1 MISTTQR
8 NHKIRD
14 EVLLYQETCT
24 INIDRPPHPNFGMS
38 PRFLVT
44 PSIYTNNDENVSS
57 SQISRPSINLL
68 AADDQVQHNA
78 AVPVTPQF
86 PTLLSRPIGCDEKP
100 HVAAQPL
107 AYKQQKIRESLK
119 RAAENGVSEAGR
131 RKYELLSAAHR
142 IVDVDPSTETPP
154 FEKPNLFYITMLNI
168 RTDSAEMKQL
178 IVSMASKYGLVSE
191 LAITPHLGYF
201 RAWIGTPDAR
211 EAVAITLMFPK
222 NIAGRNVYTFLAR
235 SSLVSWRK
243 MDCMWNYWQAKKDY
257 ELRRSLIDL
266 GFSKN
271 ELVYTIHTHTLIV
284 QCIFIF
290 IKRYW
295 REVCVH

>member
-1 MISTTQR
+1 MAFSPISTNDPTASAAVSPNPTKVWPKISSVWSHDLDHTTQPQDPR
-8 NHKIRD
+8 RSPP
-14 EVLLYQETCT
+14 LLRHVHDQHRSTA
-24 INIDRPPHPNFGMS
+24 PPNLRTS

-44 PSIYTNNDENVSS
+44 PPISTNNDENVSS
-57 SQISRPSINLL
+57 SQTSRPSINLL

-86 PTLLSRPIGCDEKP
+86 PTLLHHPIGCDEKP
-100 HVAAQPL
+100 HVTAQTL
-107 AYKQQKIRESLK
+107 TYRHQKIRESLK
-119 RAAENGVSEAGR
+119 RAAEHGVSEAGR

-154 FEKPNLFYITMLNI
+154 FEKPNLFYVTVLNI

-235 SSLVSWRK
+235 SSLVNWK
-243 MDCMWNYWQAKKDY
+243 MDCM
-257 ELRRSLIDL
+257 
-266 GFSKN
+266 
-271 ELVYTIHTHTLIV
+271 
-284 QCIFIF
+284 
-290 IKRYW
+290 
-295 REVCVH
+295 